1 VAAEDPTPSDADEYV
16 YVMRHARH
24 DRGAL
29 DADAIRRVRGAAT
42 RLREWLEVHPSIVE
56 VAYSKDPEVLSTV
69 TSLVDTAMR
78 DGRASG
84 DSRSGPPATFRLAT
98 TDEQPPHTAPDI
110 GNWSGWRVS
119 RKSGTKGEKGWLPP
133 PAADDGKSRCW
144 PVPSFGPQTK
154 DHDSGLSAYEP
165 LETILGPIRTWLRGP
180 RDPAGATSRLFVGND
195 PIVSRL
201 TADLTGRSIAL
212 AHSELAC
219 LQRRSPSWI
228 RKAVGKIIPSVEEYP
243 RYQLVWTAA
252 PYDDEEVDGIVGKI
266 KSKMTTA
273 ASLGTVITG
282 LLVFLLESGSETRS
296 WWSWASLMLFV
307 GAAALYFV
315 TMFFYDSLS
324 LPPRFWAPGKS
335 AGHRAK
341 HRWLLRPLRRF
352 RRGRRR
358 LLRPPSSTARVLA
371 ETMMHTWS
379 WLFLPA
385 TVFTG
390 LGVAML
396 VADMAFG
403 STREAM
409 IESEHVVG
417 ALLYLLAL
425 GLYSAAH
432 RPNLGASD

>member
-1 VAAEDPTPSDADEYV
+1 
-16 YVMRHARH
+16 MRHARH
-24 DRGAL
+24 DRGTL
-29 DADAIRRVRGAAT
+29 DADAIRRLRGAAT
-42 RLREWLEVHPSIVE
+42 RLQEWLEVHPSIVE

-78 DGRASG
+78 VGRAPG
-84 DSRSGPPATFRLAT
+84 NGRSGPPATFRLAT
-98 TDEQPPHTAPDI
+98 TDEQPPHPAPDM
-110 GNWSGWRVS
+110 GNWSGWRV
-119 RKSGTKGEKGWLPP
+119 RRGSGTKGEKGWLPP
-133 PAADDGKSRCW
+133 PAADDGKWRSW
-144 PVPSFGPQTK
+144 PVPSFRPQTK

-165 LETILGPIRTWLRGP
+165 LETIIGPIRTWLRGP

-201 TADLTGRSIAL
+201 AADLTDTSIAL

-228 RKAVGKIIPSVEEYP
+228 RKAAGKIPMVKNPE
-243 RYQLVWTAA
+243 YQLVWTAA

-296 WWSWASLMLFV
+296 WWAWASLMLFV
-307 GAAALYFV
+307 GAALLYFV

-324 LPPRFWAPGKS
+324 LPSRFWAPGKS
-335 AGHRAK
+335 AGHRTK
-341 HRWLLRPLRRF
+341 PGWLLRSLSRI
-352 RRGRRR
+352 RRGRSR

-371 ETMMHTWS
+371 DAMLHTWS
-379 WLFLPA
+379 SLFLPA
-385 TVFTG
+385 TVLAG

-403 STREAM
+403 STGEAM
-409 IESEHVVG
+409 IESGHVVG
-417 ALLYLLAL
+417 ALLYLVAL
-425 GLYSAAH
+425 GLYAAAH